1 MYQNRKVKKVYKY
14 HECKANDSRLANA
27 FAATLATIC
36 VVSAG
41 SLSYAD
47 DVRAKRGYRST
58 ESRDV
63 YDRPAGNPQRS
74 ANEEHQET
82 AAEFILSFSD
92 PVELGVL
99 EQLDQTTDGEE
110 SVALSVEPLTW
121 DNREWMIRMDRS
133 IISNGRIELLFVEGE
148 VLVFSVLPRGAGQDE
163 DHPAAEQLGNRR
175 LLDSIWM
182 DGEAE
187 LIDAQPAYVDQDVIV
202 SEWMFIDSL
211 ASLPEA
217 VGSLGADLAV
227 GDINLAGPF
236 DEGALLVVLEQD
248 GYLVDTESVAGDGD
262 PSTARA
268 SCCRGGGMCMVFG
281 GDGCPSGTSEVGC
294 PCASAK

>member
-1 MYQNRKVKKVYKY
+1 MYQNRKVKKMYNY
-14 HECKANDSRLANA
+14 HECKANDSRFANA
-27 FAATLATIC
+27 FAAILATIC

-63 YDRPAGNPQRS
+63 YDRPAGNRQRN

-82 AAEFILSFSD
+82 VTEFILSFSD

-99 EQLDQTTDGEE
+99 EQLDQTTDREE
-110 SVALSVEPLTW
+110 SVVLSVEPLTW

-133 IISNGRIELLFVEGE
+133 IISKGRIELLFVEGE
-148 VLVFSVLPRGAGQDE
+148 VLVFSVLPRGAGHDE
-163 DHPAAEQLGNRR
+163 DHPAAGPSRSRR
-175 LLDSIWM
+175 LLDSISM

-187 LIDAQPAYVDQDVIV
+187 LVDAQPAYTDQDVIV
-202 SEWMFIDSL
+202 SEWMFIDNVPSFL
-211 ASLPEA
+211 EA
-217 VGSLGADLAV
+217 VGSLGADFAV
-227 GDINLAGPF
+227 GEINLAGPV

-248 GYLVDTESVAGDGD
+248 GSLADAALVADDGD
-262 PSTARA
+262 LRA
-268 SCCRGGGMCMVFG
+268 ALATCCTGGGLCVVYG
-281 GDGCPSGTSEVGC
+281 GDGCPSGTTEVGC
-294 PCASAK
+294 PCAPAK